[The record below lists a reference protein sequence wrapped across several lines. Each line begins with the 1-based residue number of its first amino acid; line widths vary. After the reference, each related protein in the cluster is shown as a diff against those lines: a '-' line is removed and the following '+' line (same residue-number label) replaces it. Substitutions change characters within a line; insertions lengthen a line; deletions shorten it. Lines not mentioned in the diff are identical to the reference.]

1 MNAEQFIEENYF
13 GLKIDCPR
21 DIQTIY
27 QALEDYYKEQL
38 RLYSVS
44 QRSELLIDFLLHLNN
59 KGLINNHDFDYQKE
73 AKKYAKKL
81 INCG

>member
-44 QRSELLIDFLLHLNN
+44 QRSELLIDFLIHLNN
-59 KGLINNHDFDYQKE
+59 KGLINNHDFDYEKE
-73 AKKYAKKL
+73 SKKFAKK
-81 INCG
+81 IN